1 MRGGIWLAEIIFQN
15 KADGWR
21 FSKHLN
27 SQLEKADVEDI
38 FLLKEEKDS
47 IKIIF
52 SSLSGEVFDKVKH
65 AFWEFISHVKWDE
78 WFRDVLCH
86 TYFFQDTEEQQQI
99 TDMMHSI
106 MEGSR
111 RDLTPLPGPTELE
124 AVIKDSLGQ
133 MLRPGKSFSFDS
145 FCKFRLRTL
154 FERLEELAAMSIDEY
169 KLEQEYQ
176 MFIESL
182 RGFLRGRQAKM
193 ERLHVL
199 AGEAIT
205 FFDEKMEEVKRA
217 ELAKMIDR
225 KLLINHPVY
234 VDSYSIAPLLSISPS
249 MIRLY
254 TDNPEDPLIRTI
266 KNIFEERV
274 EICQPRDFPKD
285 FK

>member
-1 MRGGIWLAEIIFQN
+1 MAEIIFQ
-15 KADGWR
+15 KKTDGWQFTR
-21 FSKHLN
+21 HLN
-27 SQLEKADVEDI
+27 NLLEKAAVEKI
-38 FLLKEEKDS
+38 FLLEEEKDS
-47 IKIIF
+47 IKVIF
-52 SSLSGEVFDKVKH
+52 RSLSGEMFDMVKH
-65 AFWEFISHVKWDE
+65 AFWEFIRHVKWDE
-78 WFRDVLCH
+78 WFREVLCN
-86 TYFFQDTEEQQQI
+86 TYYFQDSEEQQQI

-111 RDLTPLPGPTELE
+111 RGLSPHPGPIELE
-124 AVIKDSLGQ
+124 GIIKESLGQ

-145 FCKFRLRTL
+145 FCKFRLRSL
-154 FERLEELAAMSIDEY
+154 FERLENLAAMSIDEY
-169 KLEQEYQ
+169 KLEQDYQ

-182 RGFLRGRQAKM
+182 RGFLRGRQAKL
-193 ERLHVL
+193 ERLHVF

-205 FFDEKMEEVKRA
+205 FFDDKMVEVKRA

-234 VDSYSIAPLLSISPS
+234 VDSYSIAPLLSISPV

-274 EICQPRDFPKD
+274 EICHTEDFPKE
-285 FK
+285 FE

>member
-1 MRGGIWLAEIIFQN
+1 MAEIIFQK
-15 KADGWR
+15 KADGWH
-21 FSKHLN
+21 FSRHLN
-27 SQLEKADVEDI
+27 SKWEKSAVEKI
-38 FLLKEEKDS
+38 FLLEEEKDS
-47 IKIIF
+47 VKIKF
-52 SSLSGEVFDKVKH
+52 RSLSGEVVDKVKQ

-111 RDLTPLPGPTELE
+111 RGLSPLPGPGELE
-124 AVIKDSLGQ
+124 ERIKDSLGQ
-133 MLRPGKSFSFDS
+133 MLRPGKTFSFDS
-145 FCKFRLRTL
+145 FCKFRLRSL
-154 FERLEELAAMSIDEY
+154 FERLEALAAMSIDEY

-182 RGFLRGRQAKM
+182 RGFLRGREAKM

-205 FFDEKMEEVKRA
+205 FFDDNMEEVKRV

-234 VDSYSIAPLLSISPS
+234 VDSYSIAPLLSISPAV
-249 MIRLY
+249 IYLY

-274 EICQPRDFPKD
+274 EFCQIKDFPRE
-285 FK
+285 F